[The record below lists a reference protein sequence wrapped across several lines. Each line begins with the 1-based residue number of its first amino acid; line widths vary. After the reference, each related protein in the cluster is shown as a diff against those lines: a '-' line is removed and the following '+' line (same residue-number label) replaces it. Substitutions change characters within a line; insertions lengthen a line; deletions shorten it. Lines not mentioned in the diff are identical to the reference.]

1 MAETAKPRRTRK
13 SSSPTA
19 DAVAT
24 GASTDM
30 PAVEPA
36 AVVEPTAP
44 TSPATDAAAPT
55 AEPEA
60 TAAPAAPV
68 KRPRSRS
75 KKARPAADEA
85 APKPVAVKLPPSLLG
100 TTIGSGMEFRPG
112 AADNPPLPP
121 PVAAEERQ
129 EPVEKPMTE
138 AIAPAPEP
146 SEAAPQPRPVHLPL
160 PTPPSTLP
168 QMSQGSFSFGGDADE
183 SPAPRDNVS
192 ATADEIFGA
201 RAQPSQGGGQQ
212 GQRHFPP
219 GEPVGFN
226 GFGNGAS
233 SGNNGGNNGERRLSR
248 RERWLERRR
257 ERQQAREAQN
267 GGFGNRQFGNNGRD
281 GRRDRFGNNNGMNG
295 GRDNRPQRQ
304 LTPEEQAQRDAQRA
318 AGQAAAAAQAE
329 ERAKLAL
336 PLKLND
342 LQSLQMSQLRQLA
355 EHFQLA
361 DVNVYRKHE
370 WIFEILKA
378 NARCGGTASAI
389 GVVDLVQTTHGLL
402 RSPENNY
409 AASPDDVYL
418 GTQQVRQ
425 WGLRTGD
432 MVEAQLR
439 PPRDKE
445 RFFAVDRIVKLNGVL
460 PTSARDV
467 IPFENLRPVF
477 PDQRLRLEVNSHNNV
492 NMRVMD
498 LLTPIGKGQRGLIVA
513 PPRTGKTVLMQM
525 IANSISENNPE
536 VRLIILL
543 IDERP
548 EEVTDMERN
557 TKAEVISSTFD
568 EAPERHAQIA
578 ELVIEMAKREVEH
591 GKDVVILL
599 DSITRLARAYN
610 TTAPHSG
617 RIMSGGIDANA
628 MHMPKKFFGAARNI
642 EGGGSLTIIATALV
656 DTGSRMDEVIFEEF
670 KGTGNME
677 VCLDRSLVDKRI
689 FPAINIEQ
697 SGTRKEELLTYPDEL
712 SRIWTLRKALS
723 GVPSTEAMEL
733 LIGRLKK
740 TRKNAEFLMTMQ
752 GM

>member
-1 MAETAKPRRTRK
+1 MAETAKPRKSRK
-13 SSSPTA
+13 ST
-19 DAVAT
+19 
-24 GASTDM
+24 
-30 PAVEPA
+30 E
-36 AVVEPTAP
+36 
-44 TSPATDAAAPT
+44 AAAPET
-55 AEPEA
+55 PAAEGAPVDASAA
-60 TAAPAAPV
+60 TSAAEAPAAPA
-68 KRPRSRS
+68 KRPRGRPR
-75 KKARPAADEA
+75 KAQPTEA
-85 APKPVAVKLPPSLLG
+85 KVPEVKLPPSLLG

-112 AADNPPLPP
+112 ATDNPPLPP
-121 PVAAEERQ
+121 PVAHEEPKAAEPPPPPP
-129 EPVEKPMTE
+129 PVRPPLPPPPATLPTMP
-138 AIAPAPEP
+138 PAP
-146 SEAAPQPRPVHLPL
+146 SASAPQ
-160 PTPPSTLP
+160 
-168 QMSQGSFSFGGDADE
+168 QGA
-183 SPAPRDNVS
+183 VS
-192 ATADEIFGA
+192 ASADEIFGA
-201 RAQPSQGGGQQ
+201 RPE
-212 GQRHFPP
+212 RPLPP
-219 GEPVGFN
+219 GEPVGGFN
-226 GFGNGAS
+226 GFGNG
-233 SGNNGGNNGERRLSR
+233 NNFGGNGERHLSR

-257 ERQQAREAQN
+257 ERQQRDGQN
-267 GGFGNRQFGNNGRD
+267 GGNRNGNGNGNFNGRD
-281 GRRDRFGNNNGMNG
+281 NNRRDRFQN
-295 GRDNRPQRQ
+295 GRDNRPQRPP
-304 LTPEEQAQRDAQRA
+304 LTPEEQAARDAQRA
-318 AGQAAAAAQAE
+318 AAAAQAAAEAE

-342 LQSLQMSQLRQLA
+342 LQGLQMAQLK
-355 EHFQLA
+355 ELA
-361 DVNVYRKHE
+361 DHFHIDAPGMFRKHE

-378 NARCGGTASAI
+378 NARCGGTAMSYGA
-389 GVVDLVQTTHGLL
+389 VDLVQTNHGLL

-409 AASPDDVYL
+409 VASPDDVPINSQL
-418 GTQQVRQ
+418 VRQ

-432 MVEAQLR
+432 MVEVELR

-445 RFFAVDRIVKLNGVL
+445 KFFAVDRVVKLNGKL
-460 PTSARDV
+460 PYEGRDV
-467 IPFENLRPVF
+467 VPFENLRPVF
-477 PDQRLRLEVNSHNNV
+477 PDERLRLEVASHNNI

-525 IANSISENNPE
+525 MANSISENNPE

-578 ELVIEMAKREVEH
+578 ELVIEMAKRQVEA
-591 GKDVVILL
+591 GQDVVILL

-617 RIMSGGIDANA
+617 KILSGGIDANA
-628 MHMPKKFFGAARNI
+628 MHMPKRFFGAARNI

-740 TRKNAEFLMTMQ
+740 TRKNAEFLMTMNS
-752 GM
+752 